1 MEFNCKMSPLVASR
15 PSDDVELSK
24 ILASKTLPHVNVKL
38 KEKGLGS
45 PWAAKA
51 QILLH
56 SHLERVSLHSP
67 MLEIGGRLN
76 LRGSLSSCEGVG
88 LAGKTISVCTL
99 ILFISRFGGI

>member
-67 MLEIGGRLN
+67 MLEIGGRLTS
-76 LRGSLSSCEGVG
+76 GAVSSCEGVG
-88 LAGKTISVCTL
+88 LAGKTDICVH
-99 ILFISRFGGI
+99 INFIYL